1 MKAYRFILALSVL
14 AVSAC
19 SVKEINETA
28 KTSERELTIEAYR
41 ADDDAQTK
49 TYLKESDGSVWWVP
63 GDAISLFYG
72 SGSEGGSLF
81 SSKATDTAKV
91 TNFTGTI
98 NVITGGAEV
107 SLEDTYFW
115 GLYPYSESASCDGT
129 GVTMTLP
136 AVQTAQAGTF
146 ATGAAPSIGR
156 SQGLHMGF
164 YNICGGL
171 KFSVTNAGVKKVTL
185 KSRNGESIAGT
196 AKVSFDAEGLP
207 ISEILDGCDEI
218 VLKTPEGQSFVPGK
232 YYYIAMFPTTF
243 TGGFTVTL
251 ETLSGIATYEKT
263 TTISAER
270 SVFGKISNIDSGLTY
285 TPKDGNIPIEDA
297 HFKAYL
303 VQNFDENT
311 DGEISYA
318 EAAKIIEIKTVTD
331 SIVTV
336 QGIEYMPK
344 LKSLTITG
352 SSSKKGKLTTLD
364 LSNNIALTKLICYF
378 NLINSID
385 LSRNKALA
393 SIDCSRNSLTQLD
406 VTNNLALTSLSCC
419 WNRLTSLDVSK
430 NTKLRSLVLYQNQV
444 TDLDVSNNKE
454 LENLGCEENNLT
466 SLDVSNNSKL
476 YLLNCGDNSLT
487 SLDVSNNLALKY
499 LYFYK
504 SQLTSIDVSK
514 NTALLELNCGA
525 NKLKSIDVS
534 KNTALKK
541 LYCFSNQLT
550 ALDIS
555 NNTAV
560 TELLCHYNKLKSID
574 VSKNTA
580 LKELNCH
587 SNQLTD
593 LDISN
598 NTALTELLCYNN
610 KLINLDVSNNT
621 KLQTLDCSPMKD
633 NSGNNLLV
641 KLYIFEGQVIPKIT
655 SNRSADNIPDATQIV
670 VKNPIPEAVDLGLS
684 VKWAPFNLGASAPEG
699 YGDYFAWGETA
710 PREEYDFGTYSLCD
724 ESYNSLQKYNNN
736 SDYGIVDDKTVLEP
750 EDDAAH
756 VNWGSSWRMP
766 TDAEFTELIQN
777 CTCTLTTLNGIHGIR
792 MTSNVEGYTDKS
804 IFLPASGS
812 RVGTRLLM
820 IDARGTYWSSSL
832 YTELSYKANTFDFY
846 SSPQPGSNPL
856 DRYTGLPVRP
866 VCE

>member
-81 SSKATDTAKV
+81 SSQATDTAKV

-107 SLEDTYFW
+107 SLEDTFFW

-171 KFSVTNAGVKKVTL
+171 KFSVTKAGVNKVTL

-196 AKVSFDAEGLP
+196 AKVSFDSEGLP
-207 ISEILDGCDEI
+207 VSEILDGSDVV
-218 VLKTPEGQSFVPGK
+218 VLSAHAGETFEHGK
-232 YYYIAMFPTTF
+232 FYYILMFPATMA
-243 TGGFTVTL
+243 GGFTVTL
-251 ETLSGIATYEKT
+251 ETASETATYEKT
-263 TTISAER
+263 TAITAKRAI
-270 SVFGKISNIDSGLTY
+270 FGRIPDIDAGLTY
-285 TPKDGNIPIEDA
+285 R
-297 HFKAYL
+297 
-303 VQNFDENT
+303 V
-311 DGEISYA
+311 
-318 EAAKIIEIKTVTD
+318 KI
-331 SIVTV
+331 
-336 QGIEYMPK
+336 
-344 LKSLTITG
+344 
-352 SSSKKGKLTTLD
+352 
-364 LSNNIALTKLICYF
+364 
-378 NLINSID
+378 
-385 LSRNKALA
+385 
-393 SIDCSRNSLTQLD
+393 
-406 VTNNLALTSLSCC
+406 
-419 WNRLTSLDVSK
+419 
-430 NTKLRSLVLYQNQV
+430 
-444 TDLDVSNNKE
+444 
-454 LENLGCEENNLT
+454 
-466 SLDVSNNSKL
+466 
-476 YLLNCGDNSLT
+476 
-487 SLDVSNNLALKY
+487 
-499 LYFYK
+499 
-504 SQLTSIDVSK
+504 
-514 NTALLELNCGA
+514 
-525 NKLKSIDVS
+525 
-534 KNTALKK
+534 
-541 LYCFSNQLT
+541 
-550 ALDIS
+550 
-555 NNTAV
+555 
-560 TELLCHYNKLKSID
+560 
-574 VSKNTA
+574 
-580 LKELNCH
+580 
-587 SNQLTD
+587 
-593 LDISN
+593 
-598 NTALTELLCYNN
+598 
-610 KLINLDVSNNT
+610 
-621 KLQTLDCSPMKD
+621 
-633 NSGNNLLV
+633 
-641 KLYIFEGQVIPKIT
+641 
-655 SNRSADNIPDATQIV
+655 
-670 VKNPIPEAVDLGLS
+670 EAVDLGLS

-710 PREEYDFGTYSLCD
+710 PKEEYDFGTYSLCD

-756 VNWGSSWRMP
+756 VNWGGSWRMP

-832 YTELSYKANTFDFY
+832 YTERSYKANTFDFY

>member
-1 MKAYRFILALSVL
+1 MKVYRFILTLSMLVL
-14 AVSAC
+14 SAC
-19 SVKEINETA
+19 NVKEIDETT
-28 KTSERELTIEAYR
+28 KTTERELTIEAYR
-41 ADDDAQTK
+41 ADDGADTK

-72 SGSEGGSLF
+72 SGSAGGSLF
-81 SSKATDTAKV
+81 SSQAADTAKI

-98 NVITGGAEV
+98 NVITGGAEI
-107 SLEDTYFW
+107 SPDNTFFW

-136 AVQTAQAGTF
+136 SEQKAQGGSF
-146 ATGAAPSIGR
+146 ATMTFPSIGR

-610 KLINLDVSNNT
+610 KLINLDVSNNS

-670 VKNPIPEAVDLGLS
+670 VKNPIPEAVDLGLPS
-684 VKWAPFNLGASAPEG
+684 GTKWASFNVGASAPEE
-699 YGDYFAWGETA
+699 YGDYYAWGEIETKTDYTWA
-710 PREEYDFGTYSLCD
+710 TYKWCNGTLSTLT
-724 ESYNSLQKYNNN
+724 KYNTD
-736 SDYGIVDDKTVLEP
+736 SSYGIVDNKSELMM
-750 EDDAAH
+750 DDDVAN
-756 VNWGSSWRMP
+756 VRLGGNWHIP
-766 TDAEFTELIQN
+766 TYDEITELVTN
-777 CTCTLTTLNGIHGIR
+777 CTTSYITQNGVPGRKFTSRINNNSIFMPFAGYRSGTTSSEVD
-792 MTSNVEGYTDKS
+792 TEGYYWVSRLSTSLPPYAAKKYFLSTSGVDRGKS
-804 IFLPASGS
+804 
-812 RVGTRLLM
+812 
-820 IDARGTYWSSSL
+820 
-832 YTELSYKANTFDFY
+832 N
-846 SSPQPGSNPL
+846 
-856 DRYTGLPVRP
+856 RYFGFPVRP
-866 VCE
+866 VCTE